1 MESRVRGNPHARF
14 GAGEK
19 AAIASKPY
27 LLLYRAETALLQ
39 ALILYLKH
47 RAPVCEQNFTM
58 VMEMINAAEVREG
71 DPNFKSALDLL
82 FDELESEEPQ
92 SIALKQ
98 YKVFKQAQDK
108 TAKSILIG
116 AAVRLAAFNLP
127 ELARVTDSDE
137 MYIGRLGEEKRA
149 IFCVIP
155 DNDTSLNFLVSMLY
169 TCAHKPGRVK
179 Q

>member
-1 MESRVRGNPHARF
+1 MRLLRLLSFLRLLRLLSPPFSFVSFFLLSHISLLSGSREIIER
-14 GAGEK
+14 
-19 AAIASKPY
+19 
-27 LLLYRAETALLQ
+27 LL
-39 ALILYLKH
+39 
-47 RAPVCEQNFTM
+47 
-58 VMEMINAAEVREG
+58 
-71 DPNFKSALDLL
+71 
-82 FDELESEEPQ
+82 
-92 SIALKQ
+92 
-98 YKVFKQAQDK
+98 
-108 TAKSILIG
+108 LIG

-169 TCAHKPGRVK
+169 TCAHRPGRVK

>member
-1 MESRVRGNPHARF
+1 M
-14 GAGEK
+14 
-19 AAIASKPY
+19 
-27 LLLYRAETALLQ
+27 
-39 ALILYLKH
+39 
-47 RAPVCEQNFTM
+47 
-58 VMEMINAAEVREG
+58 
-71 DPNFKSALDLL
+71 
-82 FDELESEEPQ
+82 
-92 SIALKQ
+92 
-98 YKVFKQAQDK
+98 FKQAQDK

-137 MYIGRLGEEKRA
+137 MCIGRLGEEKRA

-169 TCAHKPGRVK
+169 TCAHRPGRVK